1 MKLEIQRVNQ
11 KINKIEELMTTFL
24 EQVSKNSLQVGNQ
37 SSSQLL
43 LSNPSSPSRVIKFIL
58 YISRI
63 LYVMSSMKLTKT
75 NYYLFQIIEPEGRM
89 LILHVLCLV
98 KSFLL

>member
-37 SSSQLL
+37 SSSLL
-43 LSNPSSPSRVIKFIL
+43 VSSPTLPPKVSIVSSLKISKKIASKCRVSYTKKWCINGKVKFQ
-58 YISRI
+58 
-63 LYVMSSMKLTKT
+63 M
-75 NYYLFQIIEPEGRM
+75 
-89 LILHVLCLV
+89 
-98 KSFLL
+98 

>member
-37 SSSQLL
+37 SSSLL
-43 LSNPSSPSRVIKFIL
+43 TSPTLPPKVSIIYSIVSKNIK
-58 YISRI
+58 
-63 LYVMSSMKLTKT
+63 
-75 NYYLFQIIEPEGRM
+75 
-89 LILHVLCLV
+89 
-98 KSFLL
+98 